1 MNKYEDLLQAAE
13 PVKNLL
19 REQYDPMCEIRI
31 TFDRVDILRGE
42 MGLPFEAA
50 RLEAGSIMYDA
61 VFGSHP
67 YRQVEE

>member
-31 TFDRVDILRGE
+31 TFDRVDILHGE

-50 RLEAGSIMYDA
+50 RQGPGNRIYDA
-61 VFGSHP
+61 VFCSHP
-67 YRQVEE
+67 YKQVEE